1 MSFYNNKKNVKD
13 YIKMAEGYDGKF
25 LIQILKKYLPKGAS
39 VLEIGMGPGKDLN
52 LLQKDFEVTGS
63 DNSQIFLDL
72 YKEQNKNSTIDLLIL
87 DARRLELNQ
96 KFDCIYSNKVLYHLT
111 EDELIKSFEQQ
122 WDILN
127 KNGILFHSLWKGEGK
142 ETSHG
147 LDFVYY
153 TEEKLR
159 KIISNKFEILEIESY
174 EEMGKD
180 DSLYIILRKKEI

>member
-25 LIQILKKYLPKGAS
+25 LIQILKKYLPKGSS
-39 VLEIGMGPGKDLN
+39 VLELGMGPGKDLN

-111 EDELIKSFEQQ
+111 EDELITSFEQQ